1 MHDVFG
7 SKCKHGGREVA
18 NPVSLAPIHLNFSLE
33 IIHLIPINVIRVRNA
48 NYGEKN
54 KLKRLCR
61 Y

>member
-18 NPVSLAPIHLNFSLE
+18 NPVSLTPIHLNFSLE

-48 NYGEKN
+48 NYGEKKIN
-54 KLKRLCR
+54 
-61 Y
+61 